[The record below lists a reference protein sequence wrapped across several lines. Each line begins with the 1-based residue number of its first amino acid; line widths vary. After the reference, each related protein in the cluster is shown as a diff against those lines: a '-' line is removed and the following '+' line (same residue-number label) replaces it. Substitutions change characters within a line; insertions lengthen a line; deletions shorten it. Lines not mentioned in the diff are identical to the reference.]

1 MPSVDSPIPFID
13 FAEFGDGTGP
23 VRPLSPQALTMQ
35 EAERI
40 GKQFYAACRDVGFAY
55 LINTGFP
62 QSMVDR
68 MFEMS
73 KAFFALPQEVK
84 MTAPHPPQGDQHR
97 YVHAVVQ
104 ENDVTGGTLVSGLN
118 RSHRWYLMKRNWRL

>member
-13 FAEFGDGTGP
+13 FENFGDGTGP
-23 VRPLSPQALTMQ
+23 VRLSPSDTSLANKQ

-40 GKQFYAACRDVGFAY
+40 GQQFYSACKNVGFAY

-62 QSMVDR
+62 PEMVER
-68 MFEMS
+68 MFAMS

-84 MTAPHPPQGDQHR
+84 MTVPHPPQGDQHR
-97 YVHAVVQ
+97 
-104 ENDVTGGTLVSGLN
+104 
-118 RSHRWYLMKRNWRL
+118 